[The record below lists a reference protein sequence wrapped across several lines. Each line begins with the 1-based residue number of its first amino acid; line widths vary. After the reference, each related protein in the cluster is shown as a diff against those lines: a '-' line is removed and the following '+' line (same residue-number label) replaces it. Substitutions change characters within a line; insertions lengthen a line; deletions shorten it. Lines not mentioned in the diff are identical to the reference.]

1 MKLDQ
6 TSINTALSA
15 TDKNGK
21 KSYWSVECVDTID
34 STQSALKVSSP
45 EHGDVFA
52 AEFQSAGRG
61 RLDRSFESEFG
72 TGLLFSAYVTP
83 KRDKSE
89 WGFIPLVVGLS
100 VAEVLGIEFFTK
112 WPNDILSDLGKVGGI
127 LCEVHGDGIIIGVGI
142 NVSMREEQLPVPTAS
157 SVLLTLGAAPDR
169 NDLLVAILKEIAF
182 NLAEWEAGE
191 DLIDDYLDSSATM
204 GKSVSVQLPD
214 GSSLAGKA
222 AGISAQGEL
231 LLDSGEV
238 VSVGD
243 IVHLSLS

>member
-6 TSINTALSA
+6 TSINNALSA
-15 TDKNGK
+15 INKNGK
-21 KSYWSVECVDTID
+21 RSYWSVKCVDIID
-34 STQSALKVSSP
+34 STQSALKGSSP
-45 EHGDVFA
+45 AHGDIIT

-61 RLDRSFESEFG
+61 RLDRSFEAKPG
-72 TGLLFSAYVTP
+72 TGLLFSAFVVPT
-83 KRDKSE
+83 RDKSE
-89 WGFIPLVVGLS
+89 WGFIPLLVGLS

-142 NVSMREEQLPVPTAS
+142 NVSMTHEQLPVPTAT
-157 SVLLTLGAAPDR
+157 SVLLTLGSAPDR
-169 NDLLVAILKEIAF
+169 SELLIAILKEIAF
-182 NLAEWEAGE
+182 NLAEWESGE
-191 DLIDDYLDSSATM
+191 DLIDDYLDSSSTM

-214 GSSLAGKA
+214 DTTLIGKA